1 MAFRHDLRAAT
12 QTPELILSD
21 SEEFDYSSEDEKTE
35 REQVDHLLKQAHH
48 YVITEGGNDSP
59 TTYMECIQRIDRFLL
74 REITEYDY
82 DCDRKLYRAVKQKV
96 DHVQRE
102 FEDAIDADSSICD
115 YNEMPEYTAAAEG
128 TLYRMDSSPA
138 TPEAPSTR
146 RMTKPTTEDN
156 LERTYLYGG
165 PDNQPECWYNKAA
178 ASLPFPETIR
188 MADWESLRIHWDLAT
203 TGNMERIEPATFNGV
218 SFRDPLLAH
227 HDSLAQYESGSR
239 FKLPAIQPSDMT
251 NVNSQCT
258 PDKLHKAIEAFS
270 QSDDTKKRDG
280 EYKYAPRIF
289 LERLNVGY
297 QTSPQGR
304 KSRLRRPHYEKET
317 KHTIVIEEL
326 RSVVNITPI
335 RPRASSSGSSNIGP
349 IPPAART
356 WPDKQQHA
364 SGENIVSNSIETGNG
379 NNFPAASMVIEANED
394 RTRITSSR
402 VSSHTKLARSP
413 AIRRIKA
420 ATEAAIRSSP
430 QPQSPPI
437 NIETT
442 SNKVAPHVSVP
453 AKRPRGRPCKSP
465 AAAAEIPAYESTAA
479 GTKRKRLNK
488 DTKNYQPPN
497 AGEETDMEAECVK
510 ESPAK
515 RKRTATSYGRYT
527 HVSDL
532 RRSETQSLTPTAIE
546 PEMQLTPALTPAS
559 VGTSVAS
566 TPPVAKARAAGTQK
580 RRIRSKRNFEERV
593 TPERYIEVMAVRRKG
608 MAAEGHE
615 DVVRGST
622 RSGKIRAI

>member
-21 SEEFDYSSEDEKTE
+21 SEDSGYSSEDEKTE

-59 TTYMECIQRIDRFLL
+59 TTYMERIQRIDRSLL
-74 REITEYDY
+74 REITEHDY

-115 YNEMPEYTAAAEG
+115 YNKMPEYYTAAAEG
-128 TLYRMDSSPA
+128 TLYRVDSSPA
-138 TPEAPSTR
+138 TPEAPFTR
-146 RMTKPTTEDN
+146 GMTKPTTEDD

-188 MADWESLRIHWDLAT
+188 MADWESLRIHWDFAT

-251 NVNSQCT
+251 NVNSLGT

-289 LERLNVGY
+289 LERLNVGH
-297 QTSPQGR
+297 QTGPQG
-304 KSRLRRPHYEKET
+304 L
-317 KHTIVIEEL
+317 IEEL
-326 RSVVNITPI
+326 RSIVNTTPT
-335 RPRASSSGSSNIGP
+335 RPRASISGSSNIGP
-349 IPPAART
+349 VPPAART
-356 WPDKQQHA
+356 WSDKQQHA
-364 SGENIVSNSIETGNG
+364 SGEDIVSDSIETENG
-379 NNFPAASMVIEANED
+379 NNPPVTSTVIEVNKD
-394 RTRITSSR
+394 HTRITSSR

-420 ATEAAIRSSP
+420 ATEAATRSSP

-437 NIETT
+437 HIEIT
-442 SNKVAPHVSVP
+442 SNKVATHVSMP
-453 AKRPRGRPCKSP
+453 AKKPRGRPCKSP
-465 AAAAEIPAYESTAA
+465 AAAAEIPAYQSTAA

-488 DTKNYQPPN
+488 DTNYQPPN
-497 AGEETDMEAECVK
+497 VGGETDVEAEYVK

-527 HVSDL
+527 HVSEL
-532 RRSETQSLTPTAIE
+532 RRSETQPLTPTAIE
-546 PEMQLTPALTPAS
+546 PEIQLTPALTPAS

-566 TPPVAKARAAGTQK
+566 TSPVAKARAAGKQK
-580 RRIRSKRNFEERV
+580 RRIRSKRELEVRV
-593 TPERYIEVMAVRRKG
+593 TPERYFEVMAVRRKG